1 MSDPTPLPDKLEY
14 GQLNVETLDDV
25 APRLRRFTATLLARL
40 RGCKLEVSTT
50 TVYLLNSTYHPI
62 EVPAVVN
69 GVQVQMN
76 FDATLPTWAPDPRAR
91 LQVSF
96 NGGRRY
102 FYSEV
107 GQQLRNAKFP
117 MTKVLSRFLQEV
129 HLCERATRI
138 QTEKARKHTQ
148 AQQRLAALGQT
159 LGIPETHDSQVLR
172 AGNLKIRS
180 ITETPTQVVVV
191 LVVTHEQAAEIAR
204 KYMKP

>member
-1 MSDPTPLPDKLEY
+1 MPDHTLEY

-25 APRLRRFTATLLARL
+25 APRLRQFTEELLTRL
-40 RGCKLEVSTT
+40 RKCKLEVSTT

-62 EVPAVVN
+62 EVPAIAN
-69 GVQVQMN
+69 GVQIQMN

-107 GQQLRNAKFP
+107 GQDRRNAKFP
-117 MTKVLSRFLQEV
+117 MAKVLPRFLQEI
-129 HLCERATRI
+129 HIYERAARI
-138 QTEKARKHTQ
+138 QTEKARKQTQ

-159 LGIPETHDSQVLR
+159 LGIPESHDSQVLR
-172 AGNLKIRS
+172 TGNLKIRS
-180 ITETPTQVVVV
+180 LAETPTQVVVV
-191 LVVTHEQAAEIAR
+191 LVVTHDQAAEIAR
-204 KYMKP
+204 KYLKP